1 MKNETTQKQFKSI
14 YRWLRAVM
22 NWCITSPIT
31 MSLTNGYD
39 EKTKMR
45 YLSLFI
51 HCGDDLEM
59 FTWMYDEPIGIIV
72 LKKKGIFDF
81 LHKHGIDININL

>member
-14 YRWLRAVM
+14 YRWLHKVM
-22 NWCITSPIT
+22 NECITAPVT
-31 MSLTNGYD
+31 TSLTNGFD

-51 HCGDDLEM
+51 HCGDDLEL
-59 FTWMYDEPIGIIV
+59 FSWVYDEPEGII
-72 LKKKGIFDF
+72 LIKKQGIINF